1 MPRYECHDVCHFF
14 PPMSPDERAELKK
27 DIQANYVQTA
37 VVVWRNPE
45 QENKTVIIDG
55 FHRASI
61 CEELGGDYLN
71 YPTREY
77 KGTAEEMVRHIT
89 SLNLHR
95 RHLDSGQKA
104 AAFVKADGMIQ
115 ALRKA
120 REAKQPIDTG
130 LRSSPPETAAPKGR
144 VREQAAKEIGTSSS
158 QIQRAQ
164 EVAAAAPEKL
174 DEVIAGKKTLTT
186 AQREVRTEAKE
197 KKEAAEAVANKSK
210 PAVVVTLET
219 KMKEWN
225 GLLDDWADEFATAS
239 KNPPDG
245 LDDTTLG
252 IIRDQVKSVVS
263 TIRAQRGV
271 APCDY
276 CNGKACPK
284 CNELGWLNRSRHE
297 SAPKKNKAA

>member
-14 PPMSPDERAELKK
+14 PPMSEEELAELKK
-27 DIQANYVQTA
+27 DIQANRVQTA
-37 VVVWRNPE
+37 VVLWRNPE

-55 FHRASI
+55 RHRAAI
-61 CEELGGDYLN
+61 CEELGGEYLD

-95 RHLDSGQKA
+95 RHLNSGQKA

-115 ALRKA
+115 AIRKA
-120 REAKQPIDTG
+120 RETKQPIDTG
-130 LRSSPPETAAPKGR
+130 LRSSPPDAAGPKQR
-144 VREQAAKEIGTSSS
+144 TRDLAAKEAGTSSA
-158 QIQRAQ
+158 QIFRAQ
-164 EVAAAAPEKL
+164 EVAAADPGKL

-186 AQREVRTEAKE
+186 AQREVRADKAVTSKAPVEPATKAKE
-197 KKEAAEAVANKSK
+197 
-210 PAVVVTLET
+210 PTLDER
-219 KMKEWN
+219 MKQWN
-225 GLLDDWADEFATAS
+225 GLLEDWADEFTTAG

-245 LDDTTLG
+245 LDETTLG

-276 CNGKACPK
+276 CGGKACPK
-284 CNELGWLNRSRHE
+284 CNDLGWLNRSRHE